1 MEITRIRLLA
11 AGALLGLTAIAGVA
25 SRGRTAVTSPATPPS
40 EPAALRFTA
49 PAGGPVTFSGQL
61 DRSAVH
67 VGGDGLVRMELTLA
81 AEARAATAA
90 PARVPTDLVVV
101 LDRSGSM
108 DGEKLRHA
116 RAAVSELIAQ
126 LDPADRFALVTY
138 ADAAEMTIPLDAV
151 SPDARRRWLAT
162 VAELGTL
169 GGTNISA
176 GLDLGLAALQS
187 GRTAGRTARTIL
199 ISDGLANQGDASHEG
214 LVRRARRSAQGEWPL
229 TTVGVGTDFNEYLM
243 TALADAGT
251 GNYYFVERATD
262 LGNVFAREFGAAR
275 TTVASALA
283 VEIAP
288 APGVRVVDAAGY
300 PLETA
305 PDGRVTFRPGTLFAG
320 QERRVWVTLAVPQD
334 AVAERDLGQFAVAY
348 KDGAAPRRAVFA
360 ETPRVA
366 CVADRDA
373 FFAGVDR
380 GAWERAVVVDELNK
394 MQETV
399 ARQVAAGDRA
409 AASATVQKF
418 RADTGAMNARIQS
431 KDVAQKLED
440 LRVLEAQ
447 VDDAFTG
454 ADQKGKQNRLSKT
467 GSAKAYDA
475 RRAGSKY

>member
-25 SRGRTAVTSPATPPS
+25 SRGGSAVTSPAAPPS
-40 EPAALRFTA
+40 AAGALHFAA

-81 AEARAATAA
+81 GEARAATAA

-108 DGEKLRHA
+108 DGEKLQHA
-116 RAAVSELIAQ
+116 RAAVAELIAQ
-126 LDPADRFALVTY
+126 LDPADRFALATY
-138 ADAAEMTIPLDAV
+138 ADAAEMTIPLAAV
-151 SPDARRRWLAT
+151 EPDARRRWLAT
-162 VAELGTL
+162 VAEMGTL
-169 GGTNISA
+169 GGTNMSA
-176 GLDLGLAALQS
+176 GLDLALGALHA

-214 LVRRARRSAQGEWPL
+214 LVRRARSAARGEWPL

-275 TTVASALA
+275 TTVASAVA

-348 KDGAAPRRAVFA
+348 KDGDSPRRAVFA

-366 CVADRDA
+366 CVADADA
-373 FFAGVDR
+373 FFASVDR
-380 GAWERAVVVDELNK
+380 GAWERAIVVDELNK

-409 AASATVQKF
+409 AANETVKKF

-467 GSAKAYDA
+467 GSAKAYDG